1 MKSKKF
7 VLILMVVSMLFFMS
21 SFVSAQTT
29 NASSAQLQSTYQS
42 QNVYT
47 FGEGETVDDSNLQ
60 HKNFSSGGVS
70 SPQANFPFYYGPV
83 RTDGRFEPAHD
94 TISFKNSWSEDE
106 ARALAGQPGGEVK
119 FSLSGI
125 FSKAV
130 PPTKS
135 IKFVIM
141 SPPDDKN
148 KMSQYEKT
156 MDDFKDKYELIRT
169 GYFYSD
175 GKIVSSK
182 ILGEVALQGLKSGA
196 DVILY
201 TEGYFLRLEAESWA
215 IGIGTTVSAV
225 SGGGPTSNGVGSVQ
239 GGGIGWANAWAE
251 YQTKPWLR
259 VKYFRAKDNLISI
272 RNLGT
277 SKEAPGA
284 SEAKN
289 GEIFKPE
296 ASPSQLQTGAN
307 GNKDGNQQ
315 IRKLN
320 PGAVQQP

>member
-1 MKSKKF
+1 
-7 VLILMVVSMLFFMS
+7 
-21 SFVSAQTT
+21 
-29 NASSAQLQSTYQS
+29 
-42 QNVYT
+42 
-47 FGEGETVDDSNLQ
+47 
-60 HKNFSSGGVS
+60 
-70 SPQANFPFYYGPV
+70 
-83 RTDGRFEPAHD
+83 
-94 TISFKNSWSEDE
+94 
-106 ARALAGQPGGEVK
+106 
-119 FSLSGI
+119 
-125 FSKAV
+125 
-130 PPTKS
+130 
-135 IKFVIM
+135 
-141 SPPDDKN
+141 
-148 KMSQYEKT
+148 
-156 MDDFKDKYELIRT
+156 
-169 GYFYSD
+169 
-175 GKIVSSK
+175 
-182 ILGEVALQGLKSGA
+182 
-196 DVILY
+196 
-201 TEGYFLRLEAESWA
+201 
-215 IGIGTTVSAV
+215 V